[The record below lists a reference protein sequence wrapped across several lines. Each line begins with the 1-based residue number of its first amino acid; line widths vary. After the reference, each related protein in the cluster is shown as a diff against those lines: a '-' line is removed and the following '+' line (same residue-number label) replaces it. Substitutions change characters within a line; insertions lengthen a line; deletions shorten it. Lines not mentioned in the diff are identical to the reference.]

1 MTTVGYGDLSGY
13 TTTERIYCIILMIF
27 GVLCFTFVSGAL
39 SSIMASSDQTNAYL
53 EERLLNLH
61 KLKSSYKI

>member
-13 TTTERIYCIILMIF
+13 TTTERIYCIVLMIF

-39 SSIMASSDQTNAYL
+39 SSIMANVDHTKAKL
-53 EERLLNLH
+53 EERLLFLN
-61 KLKSSYKI
+61 KL

>member
-1 MTTVGYGDLSGY
+1 MSGMDQYFYAAYFVVTTMTTVGYGDLSGY

-39 SSIMASSDQTNAYL
+39 SSIMSSVD
-53 EERLLNLH
+53 
-61 KLKSSYKI
+61 